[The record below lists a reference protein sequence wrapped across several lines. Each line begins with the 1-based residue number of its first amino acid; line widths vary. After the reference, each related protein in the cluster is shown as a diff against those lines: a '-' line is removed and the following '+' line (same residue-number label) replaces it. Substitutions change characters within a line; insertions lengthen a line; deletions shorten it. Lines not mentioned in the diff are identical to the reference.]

1 MLIFLKRMTKGNHM
15 HLYIT
20 LPGYQGLYFQ
30 GVGKNLETEEFGFV
44 SQNYNSQMII
54 LAPQLEDWDELSAN
68 QTIALTKYFLEHYN
82 IDRNKVYISGYS
94 GGGKTLSWVLTKEPE
109 LYSDALM
116 CSQNGW
122 LFNR

>member
-1 MLIFLKRMTKGNHM
+1 M
-15 HLYIT
+15 
-20 LPGYQGLYFQ
+20 PGYQGLYFQ

-116 CSQNGW
+116 CSSKWDGY
-122 LFNR
+122 LIDKKDCNRFKIVIICSSSL